1 MKKNIN
7 FYIFTYLTILFFFSV
22 FFLYQKH
29 QVANDSTI
37 SEWLINYEGGFTKRG
52 LVGQLS
58 IYLSNFFIIKLRE
71 AIFILQTLMVGVYF
85 VLIYQFLKN
94 INYIM
99 YNLHQYI

>member
-29 QVANDSTI
+29 EVANDSTI

-52 LVGQLS
+52 LIGQLS
-58 IYLSNFFIIKLRE
+58 IYFSNFFTIKLRE
-71 AIFILQTLMVGVYF
+71 VIFILQVFNGWSLFCINLSIFKKYF
-85 VLIYQFLKN
+85 L
-94 INYIM
+94 
-99 YNLHQYI
+99 